1 MLLIFE
7 FRTLT
12 ADLGKNLKT
21 HFLRSLGFEG
31 FGVFFGVCFFFKPS
45 NRIPST
51 QLSKLS
57 SLAQGECGKFLK

>member
-21 HFLRSLGFEG
+21 HFLRSFGFEG
-31 FGVFFGVCFFFKPS
+31 FGVCLVFFFFKPS